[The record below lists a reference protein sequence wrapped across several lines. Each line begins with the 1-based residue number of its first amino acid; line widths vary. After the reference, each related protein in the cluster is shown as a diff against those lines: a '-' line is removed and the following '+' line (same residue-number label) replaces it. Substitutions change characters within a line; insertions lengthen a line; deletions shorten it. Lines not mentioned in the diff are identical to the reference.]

1 LAELRYR
8 SNGRGNDYF
17 PPSSFVRVSERERRN
32 FIELWRRV
40 LAAPTSWLFGLPPF
54 RHGSEPSRCRLAP
67 CLILVLAATLSSALP
82 SLAEAQSVE
91 NFLSEAKQLEEKQDY
106 DGAIKIYL
114 QASSAFPD
122 HPEILERLGVMYQT
136 QLKFA
141 DSIQTFQ
148 RVLALNSQYPET
160 NFYLGVSYLGYNNYN
175 KALEYFDRELEFH
188 PDYRRAHLYAAKAL
202 LALGREGEAIQHYQ
216 TLTRQNP
223 KDTRVWFELA
233 SLYRSLAVHAYEQL
247 DTIDPDS
254 VLLGVLRAEADADD
268 LRYEDAIKRYE
279 QVLKKQPDLPGI
291 HFALGQI
298 YFKMDKPVEAEPE
311 LRLGLK
317 EDPDNPPANYMLGQ
331 ILLHNGKA
339 EEALPFL
346 RVAVNGDPNFMK
358 GQLELGKCYL
368 QLGQIEEAQQALS
381 RAVDGDPTSPAPH
394 VLLVQVYTRLNEEE
408 KRKSEM
414 NLIQKLEK
422 ESRER
427 MQGAIGKGA
436 QKDE

>member
-1 LAELRYR
+1 ME
-8 SNGRGNDYF
+8 G
-17 PPSSFVRVSERERRN
+17 ERRN

-40 LAAPTSWLFGLPPF
+40 LPAPTSWLFGLVPL
-54 RHGSEPSRCRLAP
+54 RQGSKPSPCRMTP
-67 CLILVLAATLSSALP
+67 CLIFVLAAALSSAP
-82 SLAEAQSVE
+82 TSFAGVPTQSVE

-106 DGAIKIYL
+106 DRAIKVYL

-122 HPEILERLGVMYQT
+122 HPEILERLGIMYQT

-141 DSIQTFQ
+141 ESIQSFQ
-148 RVLALNSQYPET
+148 KVLAMNPEYPET
-160 NFYLGVSYLGYNNYN
+160 NFYVGVSYLGYNDYN
-175 KALEYFDRELEFH
+175 KALEYFDRELKFH

-202 LALGREGEAIQHYQ
+202 LALGREGEAVQQYQ
-216 TLTRQNP
+216 TLTQQNP

-233 SLYRSLAVHAYEQL
+233 SLYRSLAVHAYKQL
-247 DTIDPDS
+247 ETIDPDS
-254 VLLGVLRAEADADD
+254 VLLEVLRAEADADD
-268 LRYEDAIKRYE
+268 LRYQDAIKRYE
-279 QVLKKQPDLPGI
+279 QALKKQPDFPGL
-291 HFALGQI
+291 HFALGQT
-298 YFKMDKPVEAEPE
+298 YYKMDKPVEAEPE

-346 RVAVNGDPNFMK
+346 RTAVNGDPAFMK

-381 RAVDGDPTSPAPH
+381 RAVDADPTSPAPH
-394 VLLVQVYTRLNEEE
+394 VLLVQVYTRLNDEE

-427 MQGAIGKGA
+427 MQGAIGKAA
-436 QKDE
+436 QKDQ